1 MTTLPIERLVPSPP
15 SRAATTAFQ
24 VGDTVRY
31 SDDWIRKTG
40 MISDETLYGKVVRL
54 VDRGWA
60 AGFPVVDWEHKTR
73 NIRHKPEHLVLVRR
87 GRGASH
93 MKAAEVRPG
102 QMFVIV
108 DTKKGGKW
116 FDDIIY
122 DDVAEADRTVRLLRQ
137 RGHEGLQGMDAV
149 GYRPAEKRLRAL
161 GMRAA
166 SEQQAE
172 KYEAEAE
179 ANEAQADADRQKA
192 DAARMKEGSD
202 TRRSGIGDGGKKH
215 RSDWSRLGDG
225 TWGLYRDDRKMAMI
239 TGKRG
244 WYTLTIDRER
254 VGAFATLEKA
264 FAAGEAD
271 ADRQKANAAR
281 MTPRRARLTWAGD
294 EKYPWD
300 KSASVSITDQQYDAL
315 RPGDRV
321 YMDLSTGY
329 GSTGSEREFVVGRT
343 TYSKKYD
350 VYSKTLYPVG
360 EDGNPVKRGRAK
372 YTLFKRKSG
381 VSLGH
386 GGMGTVIKSF
396 RTASTSDQ
404 MLRKAFVPDSVDGW
418 LEWEVGSVNRRA

>member
-60 AGFPVVDWEHKTR
+60 AGFPMVDWEHKTR

-102 QMFVIV
+102 QMFVVV

-137 RGHEGLQGMDAV
+137 RGHEGLQVMDAV
-149 GYRPAEKRLRAL
+149 WYRPAEKRLRAL

-179 ANEAQADADRQKA
+179 ANEAQ
-192 DAARMKEGSD
+192 
-202 TRRSGIGDGGKKH
+202 
-215 RSDWSRLGDG
+215 
-225 TWGLYRDDRKMAMI
+225 
-239 TGKRG
+239 
-244 WYTLTIDRER
+244 
-254 VGAFATLEKA
+254 
-264 FAAGEAD
+264 AD

-315 RPGDRV
+315 RPGNRV

-329 GSTGSEREFVVGRT
+329 GSTGGEREFVVGRT